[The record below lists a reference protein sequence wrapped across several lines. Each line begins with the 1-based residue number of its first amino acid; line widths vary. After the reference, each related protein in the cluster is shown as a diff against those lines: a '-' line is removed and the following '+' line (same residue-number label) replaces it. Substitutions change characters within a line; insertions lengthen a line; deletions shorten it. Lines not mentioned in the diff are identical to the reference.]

1 MNTIDLI
8 IVIAALIG
16 FILGFKDGFLRKL
29 IGVVGIVTAVF
40 LAAYF
45 KSHLGRFI
53 ESSFGIEYYLTEIM
67 AGLIIFFVTII
78 VFSILKRVIHPFDKI
93 NSLINQIIGG
103 VVGILQ
109 FLIFLSAV
117 FLLLNIF
124 DIPEK
129 PARKKSLFYE
139 PTYSIIPSAFNL
151 LKDYTPSTEE
161 IIKNYIN
168 EKDTIQ

>member
-8 IVIAALIG
+8 VVIAVLIG

-29 IGVVGIVTAVF
+29 IGVIGFISAVF
-40 LAAYF
+40 LSAYF

-53 ESSFGIEYYLTEIM
+53 DSTFDIEYYLAEIM
-67 AGLIIFFVTII
+67 AALIVFFTTVLI
-78 VFSILKRVIHPFDKI
+78 FSILKRIVHPFDKI

-109 FLIFLSAV
+109 ILIFISAV

-124 DIPEK
+124 DIPDK
-129 PARKKSLFYE
+129 SSRKKSFLYE

-151 LKDYTPSTEE
+151 LKEYTPSTEE

-168 EKDTIQ
+168 EKDTLQ

>member
-8 IVIAALIG
+8 ILLAALIG

-29 IGVVGIVTAVF
+29 IGVIGFIAAVF

-45 KSHLGRFI
+45 KTPVGRFI
-53 ESSFGIEYYLTEIM
+53 ESSFGIEYYLAEII
-67 AGLIIFFVTII
+67 AALFIFFITVLL
-78 VFSILKRVIHPFDKI
+78 FSILKRIIHPFDKI

-103 VVGILQ
+103 IVGILQ
-109 FLIFLSAV
+109 LLIFLSAV

-124 DIPEK
+124 DIPDK
-129 PARKKSLFYE
+129 TARKRSLFYE
-139 PTYSIIPSAFNL
+139 STYSIIPSAFNL

-168 EKDTIQ
+168 EKDTLQ

>member
-8 IVIAALIG
+8 IVITALVG

-29 IGVVGIVTAVF
+29 IGVIGFIAAVF
-40 LAAYF
+40 LAAFF
-45 KSHLGRFI
+45 KSQVGKFI
-53 ESSFGIEYYLTEIM
+53 ESSFGIEYYLAEIM
-67 AGLIIFFVTII
+67 AALLLFFITVLL
-78 VFSILKRVIHPFDKI
+78 FSILKRIIHPFDKI

-103 VVGILQ
+103 VVGIIQL
-109 FLIFLSAV
+109 LVFLSAV

-124 DIPEK
+124 DIPDK
-129 PARKKSLFYE
+129 HSRKKSALYE

-161 IIKNYIN
+161 IIRNYIN
-168 EKDTIQ
+168 EKDTLK

>member
-8 IVIAALIG
+8 IVISSLIG
-16 FILGFKDGFLRKL
+16 FVLGFKDGFLRKL
-29 IGVVGIVTAVF
+29 IGVVGFVAAVF

-45 KSHLGRFI
+45 KGQVGRFI
-53 ESSFGIEYYLTEIM
+53 ESSFDIEYYLAEIM
-67 AGLIIFFVTII
+67 AALLIFFVTVIL
-78 VFSILKRVIHPFDKI
+78 FSILKRVVHPFDKI
-93 NSLINQIIGG
+93 NSLINQIVGG

-124 DIPEK
+124 DIPDK
-129 PARKKSLFYE
+129 SSKKKSMFYE

-168 EKDTIQ
+168 EKDTLQ

>member
-1 MNTIDLI
+1 VNTIDLI
-8 IVIAALIG
+8 ILFAALIG

-29 IGVVGIVTAVF
+29 IGVIGFVAAVF

-45 KSHLGRFI
+45 KTQVGRFI
-53 ESSFGIEYYLTEIM
+53 ESTFSIEYYLAEIM
-67 AGLIIFFVTII
+67 AALLIFFLTVL
-78 VFSILKRVIHPFDKI
+78 VFSILKRIIHPFDKI
-93 NSLINQIIGG
+93 NSLINQIVGG

-109 FLIFLSAV
+109 LLIFLSAV

-124 DIPEK
+124 NIPDK
-129 PARKKSLFYE
+129 NTRNKSLFYE
-139 PTYSIIPSAFNL
+139 QTYSIIPSAFNL

-168 EKDTIQ
+168 EKDTLQ

>member
-8 IVIAALIG
+8 ILFAALIG

-29 IGVVGIVTAVF
+29 IGVIGFVAAVF

-45 KSHLGRFI
+45 KTQVGRFI
-53 ESSFGIEYYLTEIM
+53 ESTFSIEYYLAEIM
-67 AGLIIFFVTII
+67 AALLIFFLTVL
-78 VFSILKRVIHPFDKI
+78 VFSILKRIIHPFDKI
-93 NSLINQIIGG
+93 NSLINQIVGG

-109 FLIFLSAV
+109 LLIFLSAV

-124 DIPEK
+124 NIPDK
-129 PARKKSLFYE
+129 NTRDKSLFYE
-139 PTYSIIPSAFNL
+139 QTYSIIPSAFNL

-168 EKDTIQ
+168 EKDTLQ

>member
-8 IVIAALIG
+8 IVISALIG

-29 IGVVGIVTAVF
+29 IGVVGFIAAVF

-45 KSHLGRFI
+45 KSNVGRFI
-53 ESSFGIEYYLTEIM
+53 ESSFNIEYYLAEIM
-67 AGLIIFFVTII
+67 AALLIFFITVLI
-78 VFSILKRVIHPFDKI
+78 FSILKRIVHPFDKI
-93 NSLINQIIGG
+93 NSLINQLIGG

-129 PARKKSLFYE
+129 SSRKKSMLYE
-139 PTYSIIPSAFNL
+139 PTYSIIPSAFDL

-168 EKDTIQ
+168 EKDTLQ

>member
-29 IGVVGIVTAVF
+29 IGVVGIVAAVF

-53 ESSFGIEYYLTEIM
+53 EFSFGIEYYLAEIM
-67 AGLIIFFVTII
+67 AGLFIFFITILI
-78 VFSILKRVIHPFDKI
+78 FSILKRIIHPFDKI

-129 PARKKSLFYE
+129 PARKTSLFYE

>member
-8 IVIAALIG
+8 IVISALIG

-29 IGVVGIVTAVF
+29 IGVVGFIAAVF

-45 KSHLGRFI
+45 KSNFGRFI
-53 ESSFGIEYYLTEIM
+53 ESSFNIEYYLAEIM
-67 AGLIIFFVTII
+67 AALLIFFITVLI
-78 VFSILKRVIHPFDKI
+78 FSILKRIVHPFDKI
-93 NSLINQIIGG
+93 NSLINQLIGG

-129 PARKKSLFYE
+129 SSRKKSMLYE

-168 EKDTIQ
+168 EKDTLQ

>member
-1 MNTIDLI
+1 SLI
-8 IVIAALIG
+8 ILFAALIG

-29 IGVVGIVTAVF
+29 IGVIGFVAAVF

-45 KSHLGRFI
+45 KTQVGRFI
-53 ESSFGIEYYLTEIM
+53 ESTFSIEYYLAEIM
-67 AGLIIFFVTII
+67 AALLIFFLTVL
-78 VFSILKRVIHPFDKI
+78 VFSILKRIIHPFDKI
-93 NSLINQIIGG
+93 NSLINQIVGG

-109 FLIFLSAV
+109 LLIFLSAV

-124 DIPEK
+124 NIPDK
-129 PARKKSLFYE
+129 NTRNKSLFYE
-139 PTYSIIPSAFNL
+139 QTYSIIPSAFNL

-168 EKDTIQ
+168 EKDTLQ

>member
-8 IVIAALIG
+8 ILFAALIG

-29 IGVVGIVTAVF
+29 IGVIGFVAAVF

-45 KSHLGRFI
+45 KTQVGRFI
-53 ESSFGIEYYLTEIM
+53 ESTFSIEYYLAEIM
-67 AGLIIFFVTII
+67 AALLIFFLTVL
-78 VFSILKRVIHPFDKI
+78 VFSILKRIIHPFDKI
-93 NSLINQIIGG
+93 NSLINQIVGG

-109 FLIFLSAV
+109 LLIFLSAV

-124 DIPEK
+124 NIPDK
-129 PARKKSLFYE
+129 NTRNKSLFYE
-139 PTYSIIPSAFNL
+139 QTYSIIPSAFNL

-168 EKDTIQ
+168 EKDTLQ

>member
-53 ESSFGIEYYLTEIM
+53 ESSFGIEYYLAEIM
-67 AGLIIFFVTII
+67 AGLIIFFVTIL
-78 VFSILKRVIHPFDKI
+78 VFSVLKRVIHPFDKI

>member
-53 ESSFGIEYYLTEIM
+53 ESSFGIEYYLAEIM
-67 AGLIIFFVTII
+67 AGLIIFFVTIL